1 MFFFYTKYYINFVCL
16 LVKVGMTHDF
26 VLGNNVVLK
35 MFYLD
40 RVKKPEHGTPYFVNI
55 SLSVQKL

>member
-1 MFFFYTKYYINFVCL
+1 MVFFYTQYYSNFVCL

-26 VLGNNVVLK
+26 VLSNNVVLK

-40 RVKKPEHGTPYFVNI
+40 RIKKHEHGTPYFVNI